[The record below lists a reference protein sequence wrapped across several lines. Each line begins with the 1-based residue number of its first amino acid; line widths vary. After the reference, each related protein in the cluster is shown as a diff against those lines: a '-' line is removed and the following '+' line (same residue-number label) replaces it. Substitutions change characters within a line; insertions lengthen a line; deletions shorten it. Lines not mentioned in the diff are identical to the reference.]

1 MTLLTHTGRPFE
13 RAPYSSAKRDQ
24 PAAAN
29 AHLAMIKHFC
39 LIALTSLLA
48 LCAVGGI
55 IALKTAAYL
64 SHFTQLTR
72 AKRRRTRRTHRRKPR
87 LH

>member
-13 RAPYSSAKRDQ
+13 RAPYSSAKRE
-24 PAAAN
+24 PTGAAN
-29 AHLAMIKHFC
+29 VHLATIKRVC

-48 LCAVGGI
+48 LSALGGI

-64 SHFTQLTR
+64 SHFPHWR
-72 AKRRRTRRTHRRKPR
+72 VS
-87 LH
+87 

>member
-13 RAPYSSAKRDQ
+13 RAPYSSEKREQTGATNARLAKRV
-24 PAAAN
+24 
-29 AHLAMIKHFC
+29 C

-64 SHFTQLTR
+64 SHFS
-72 AKRRRTRRTHRRKPR
+72 HGWS
-87 LH
+87 

>member
-13 RAPYSSAKRDQ
+13 RTSYSSAKRE
-24 PAAAN
+24 PTGVTN
-29 AHLAMIKHFC
+29 VHLATIKRFC

-64 SHFTQLTR
+64 SHFT
-72 AKRRRTRRTHRRKPR
+72 H
-87 LH
+87 

>member
-1 MTLLTHTGRPFE
+1 MTLLTHTGRAFE
-13 RAPYSSAKRDQ
+13 RAPYSSEKREQ
-24 PAAAN
+24 TGAAN
-29 AHLAMIKHFC
+29 ARLAKRVY

-64 SHFTQLTR
+64 SHFS
-72 AKRRRTRRTHRRKPR
+72 HGWS
-87 LH
+87 

>member
-13 RAPYSSAKRDQ
+13 RADSSAKRQ
-24 PAAAN
+24 QTGAAN
-29 AHLAMIKHFC
+29 VHLAMIRRFG

-55 IALKTAAYL
+55 IAVKTAAYL
-64 SHFTQLTR
+64 SHFT
-72 AKRRRTRRTHRRKPR
+72 H
-87 LH
+87 

>member
-1 MTLLTHTGRPFE
+1 MTLFTHTGRAFE
-13 RAPYSSAKRDQ
+13 EVHCSSEKRDQ

-29 AHLAMIKHFC
+29 AHLAMIKRFC

-64 SHFTQLTR
+64 SHFT
-72 AKRRRTRRTHRRKPR
+72 H
-87 LH
+87 

>member
-13 RAPYSSAKRDQ
+13 RVPYSSAKRE
-24 PAAAN
+24 PTRAAN
-29 AHLAMIKHFC
+29 AHLAMFKRVC

-48 LCAVGGI
+48 ISAVGGI

-64 SHFTQLTR
+64 SHFTHLRVGR
-72 AKRRRTRRTHRRKPR
+72 APVARGDVTA
-87 LH
+87 